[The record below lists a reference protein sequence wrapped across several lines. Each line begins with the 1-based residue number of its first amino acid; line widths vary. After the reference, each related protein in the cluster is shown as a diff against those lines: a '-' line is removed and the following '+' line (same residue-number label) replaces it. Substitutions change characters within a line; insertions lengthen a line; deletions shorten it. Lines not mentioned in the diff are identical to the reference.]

1 MNQEFSFTFADL
13 DGTNEKSKIISKST
27 YSDKNFVYYD
37 IASETVIDR
46 EPDSEDWDL
55 VFRKYDLEI
64 PAGPVTTLHYLVT
77 GVQTNLGI
85 GSSEVRGAVVTAAD
99 SANYP
104 LSKTDIS
111 TIGSDWK
118 SFNMTTFTYDI
129 ADSLSFFVSSNEGG
143 VYHLVFTGFSGSSTG
158 DLSFTQ
164 SPANEVGS
172 ENVEAPSIKMYPN
185 PSSGT
190 TTIDLEAGHNGWE
203 LKLSDLS
210 GKTLLAERIPS
221 GAEQWRLELDK
232 LPVGSYQLLLVG
244 DRERHQMRLILTR

>member
-1 MNQEFSFTFADL
+1 
-13 DGTNEKSKIISKST
+13 
-27 YSDKNFVYYD
+27 
-37 IASETVIDR
+37 
-46 EPDSEDWDL
+46 
-55 VFRKYDLEI
+55 
-64 PAGPVTTLHYLVT
+64 
-77 GVQTNLGI
+77 LGI

-104 LSKTDIS
+104 LTKTDIS

-143 VYHLVFTGFSGSSTG
+143 VYHLIFTDFSGSSTG

-164 SPANEVGS
+164 SPANAVGT
-172 ENVEAPSIKMYPN
+172 ENIEAPSIKMYPN

-190 TTIDLEAGHNGWE
+190 TTIALESGHNGWE

-210 GKTLLAERIPS
+210 GKILLAERIPS
-221 GAEQWRLELDK
+221 GAEQWRLELDR